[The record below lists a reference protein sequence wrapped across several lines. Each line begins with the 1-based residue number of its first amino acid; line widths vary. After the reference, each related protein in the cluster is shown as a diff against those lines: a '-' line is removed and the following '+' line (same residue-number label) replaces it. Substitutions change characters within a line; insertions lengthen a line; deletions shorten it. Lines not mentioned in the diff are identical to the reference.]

1 MCRRTL
7 RSGRPTP
14 SRVRTLVTRGGARR
28 DARRAESASFSAALL
43 RECPSERPPL
53 DAPPQLRVPRLPSD
67 RDVTEGSPVRAPVP
81 AVRRGSSYL
90 GGMATTCLFIPGGT
104 APRQNGAR
112 LEQPGGAAPATH
124 GFFKPGAELR
134 DWPSTWSFQ
143 TTVKRF
149 QGAAAFVACTRS
161 RSRCLFQALLQVPR
175 GEREFFQPQPDP

>member
-1 MCRRTL
+1 MWWHRAGGRSPPEPPPAPSQHVPRKVHTPHTTHEWRARDPRIIFNDALEHMTYPQHSLSRRE
-7 RSGRPTP
+7 
-14 SRVRTLVTRGGARR
+14 VRTHDTEDGQSVCRYR
-28 DARRAESASFSAALL
+28 DYI
-43 RECPSERPPL
+43 
-53 DAPPQLRVPRLPSD
+53 V
-67 RDVTEGSPVRAPVP
+67 
-81 AVRRGSSYL
+81 
-90 GGMATTCLFIPGGT
+90 FIRGGT

-124 GFFKPGAELR
+124 GFCKPGAELR